1 MLEAGQ
7 RPSQGQH
14 VKEAHAEHNAGTA
27 VCAWDDAVACRH
39 LGEGAG
45 FEEGIKHFSGLV
57 DGMMH
62 LPAGTYS
69 GSKVA
74 RGVVEVL

>member
-27 VCAWDDAVACRH
+27 VCAWDDAFACRH

-45 FEEGIKHFSGLV
+45 FEEGIKH
-57 DGMMH
+57 
-62 LPAGTYS
+62 
-69 GSKVA
+69 
-74 RGVVEVL
+74 